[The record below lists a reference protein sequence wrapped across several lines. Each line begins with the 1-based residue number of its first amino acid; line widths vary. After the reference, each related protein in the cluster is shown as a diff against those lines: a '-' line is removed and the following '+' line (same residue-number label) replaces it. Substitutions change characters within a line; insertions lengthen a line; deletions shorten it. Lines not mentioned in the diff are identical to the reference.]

1 MSARPTTELVHP
13 LRIVNAMTSIR
24 GAAAAAAM
32 LAMTP
37 AAQPAFA
44 QQYPHKP
51 IRLLIP
57 SPPGGGTDILGRILQ
72 NGLTDLWSQPVVVDN
87 RGGASGRIAGAA
99 VARAAP
105 DGYTLFFTYGGVL
118 TTGLPL
124 FGKLPYDPVRDF
136 APVAMMA
143 QVPGV
148 LVAHPSFPA
157 RTVAELIR
165 LAKAKPG
172 ALTHGS
178 SSIGTTSHLNM
189 ELFKQMAGID
199 MLLVSYPGDAPLLV
213 ALLGG
218 HVQFAFNN
226 VVAAWP
232 HIQSGKLRPIA
243 VATAQRVPNLPEVP
257 TVAESGLPGYEAL
270 LFYAL
275 FAPAKTPPAI
285 VSKLNEAV
293 KQIKQ
298 GPAVRQQLATLGA
311 LPVDMT
317 PDELGAFV
325 QRELAKWTKVIRAGG
340 IQAE

>member
-1 MSARPTTELVHP
+1 
-13 LRIVNAMTSIR
+13 
-24 GAAAAAAM
+24 M
-32 LAMTP
+32 LATV
-37 AAQPAFA
+37 AVAHSAFA

-99 VARAAP
+99 AARATP

-124 FGKLPYDPVRDF
+124 FRKLPYDPIRDF

-143 QVPGV
+143 HVPGV

-157 RTVAELIR
+157 RTVAELIN

-178 SSIGTTSHLNM
+178 ASIGTTSHLNM

-199 MLLVSYPGDAPLLV
+199 MLLVSYPGDGPLLV

-218 HVQFAFNN
+218 HVQFAFSN

-232 HIQSGKLRPIA
+232 HIQSGKLRAIA
-243 VATAQRVPNLPEVP
+243 VATAQRVTNLPAVP
-257 TVAESGLPGYEAL
+257 TVAESGLPGYDAL

-275 FAPAKTPPAI
+275 LAPAKTPPAI
-285 VSKLNEAV
+285 VNKLNEAV

-298 GPAVRQQLATLGA
+298 TAAVKQQLSTLGA
-311 LPVDMT
+311 IPVDMT
-317 PDELGAFV
+317 PAELGSFV
-325 QRELAKWTKVIRAGG
+325 QRELAKWTQVIRAGG

>member
-1 MSARPTTELVHP
+1 VTFIDRTAVA
-13 LRIVNAMTSIR
+13 V
-24 GAAAAAAM
+24 AM
-32 LAMTP
+32 LATV
-37 AAQPAFA
+37 AVAHSAFA

-57 SPPGGGTDILGRILQ
+57 SPPGGGTDILGRIVQ

-99 VARAAP
+99 AARATP

-124 FGKLPYDPVRDF
+124 FRKLPYDPIHDF

-143 QVPGV
+143 HVPGI

-157 RTVAELIR
+157 KTVAELIK

-189 ELFKQMAGID
+189 ELFKQVAGID

-218 HVQFAFNN
+218 HVQFAFSN

-232 HIQSGKLRPIA
+232 HIQSGKLRAIA
-243 VATAQRVPNLPEVP
+243 VATAQRVANLPAVP
-257 TVAESGLPGYEAL
+257 TVAESGLPGYDAL

-275 FAPAKTPPAI
+275 LAPAKTPPAI
-285 VSKLNEAV
+285 VNKLNEAV

-298 GPAVRQQLATLGA
+298 TAVAKQQLSTLGA
-311 LPVDMT
+311 IPVDMT

-325 QRELAKWTKVIRAGG
+325 QRELAKWTQVIRAGG